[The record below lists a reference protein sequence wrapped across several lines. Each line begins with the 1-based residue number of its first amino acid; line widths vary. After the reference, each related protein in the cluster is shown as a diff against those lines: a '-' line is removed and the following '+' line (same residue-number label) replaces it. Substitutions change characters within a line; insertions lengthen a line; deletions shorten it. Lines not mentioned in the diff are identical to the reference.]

1 MGVLIDE
8 AFEKFGPEL
17 LRHASMLV
25 GPSNAEDVVSEA
37 VIGALRSPSW
47 ESVADQQ
54 AYLHRSVMNAAK
66 MMMRSRSRSV
76 NREWEVTSLS
86 TDRDPSLLAQPEV
99 LEAVK
104 SLSVQQRSVVY
115 FTYWAD
121 LTPQQISTTLGIS
134 KGSVKKH
141 LARARA
147 NLRKVLDD

>member
-25 GPSNAEDVVSEA
+25 GSSNAEDVVSEA
-37 VIGALRSPSW
+37 IIGAIRAPVW
-47 ESVADQQ
+47 DSVSDQKG
-54 AYLHRSVMNAAK
+54 YLHRSVMNAAK
-66 MMMRSRSRSV
+66 MMMRARSRSTR
-76 NREWEVTSLS
+76 REWKAASLTPDQS
-86 TDRDPSLLAQPEV
+86 QGLLSQPEV
-99 LEAVK
+99 VAAVK
-104 SLSVQQRSVVY
+104 ALSLQQRSVVY

-121 LTPQQISTTLGIS
+121 HSPRQISATLGIS
-134 KGSVKKH
+134 EGSVKKH

>member
-37 VIGALRSPSW
+37 VIGALRSPKW
-47 ESVADQQ
+47 LGIEDQE

-66 MMMRSRSRSV
+66 MMMRSRSRSTR
-76 NREWEVTSLS
+76 REWKAASLVVDS
-86 TDRDPSLLAQPEV
+86 DSGLLLRPEV
-99 LEAVK
+99 LAAVRR
-104 SLSVQQRSVVY
+104 LSVQQRSVVY

-121 LTPQQISTTLGIS
+121 HSPEQIAVTLDIS
-134 KGSVKKH
+134 KGSVKRH